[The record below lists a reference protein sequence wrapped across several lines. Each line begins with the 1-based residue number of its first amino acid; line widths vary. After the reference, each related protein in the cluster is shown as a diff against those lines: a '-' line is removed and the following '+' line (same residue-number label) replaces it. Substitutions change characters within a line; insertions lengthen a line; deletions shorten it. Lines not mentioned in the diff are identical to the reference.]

1 MDSLYVIRER
11 MQDLYSRY
19 SIVAD
24 KAIQFVLAVMT
35 FYMINNNVGFM
46 KTLASPVVAL
56 ALAIIATFFPP
67 IITVI
72 LATALILVH
81 MYSVSIAA
89 LVVTAL
95 IFLIMYIFYLRFTP
109 KMAIV
114 VLLTPLAFALKIPVV
129 VPISCALLLS
139 PISMVAVGCGTVVY
153 YMMAYMKKAASGMQ
167 GGSVKGMMGQIG
179 KYAKQVFQNKEL
191 WIVLVAFIICTL
203 VVYTLRKQAIA
214 HAWTIAVITGAVVNI
229 VVVAIGDVAMGVHA
243 SYGSLI
249 FGSIGAAVIGVILE
263 LFFFSVDYS
272 RSENLQYEDDE
283 YYYYV
288 KAVPKVGVTVPE
300 KTVQQINK
308 REEYPSETEVI
319 DAKELRKKT
328 QQHAQKD
335 AAKKHVRKET
345 PSHAAQESVRHAK
358 KQQAGQERKQVRPR
372 KTVDRQQPNPKKAA
386 VKRKPSP
393 QKRQLSDADTEHL
406 LLTQSLEKELNL
418 NKDNK

>member
-129 VPISCALLLS
+129 VPISCALLMS

-214 HAWTIAVITGAVVNI
+214 HAWTIAVIAGAVVNI

-249 FGSIGAAVIGVILE
+249 FGSIGAAVIGVIL
-263 LFFFSVDYS
+263 
-272 RSENLQYEDDE
+272 
-283 YYYYV
+283 
-288 KAVPKVGVTVPE
+288 
-300 KTVQQINK
+300 
-308 REEYPSETEVI
+308 
-319 DAKELRKKT
+319 
-328 QQHAQKD
+328 
-335 AAKKHVRKET
+335 
-345 PSHAAQESVRHAK
+345 
-358 KQQAGQERKQVRPR
+358 
-372 KTVDRQQPNPKKAA
+372 
-386 VKRKPSP
+386 
-393 QKRQLSDADTEHL
+393 
-406 LLTQSLEKELNL
+406 
-418 NKDNK
+418 

>member
-46 KTLASPVVAL
+46 KTLASPVVVL

-153 YMMAYMKKAASGMQ
+153 YRMAYMKKAASGMQ
-167 GGSVKGMMGQIG
+167 DGSVKGMMGQIG
-179 KYAKQVFQNKEL
+179 KYTKQVFQNKEL

-203 VVYTLRKQAIA
+203 AVYTLRKQAIA
-214 HAWTIAVITGAVVNI
+214 HAWTIAVIVGAVVNI

-243 SYGSLI
+243 SYGSLV

-288 KAVPKVGVTVPE
+288 KAVPKIVVSTPE
-300 KTVQQINK
+300 KTVKRINE
-308 REEYPSETEVI
+308 RQETEIMDTAEV
-319 DAKELRKKT
+319 RKK
-328 QQHAQKD
+328 
-335 AAKKHVRKET
+335 
-345 PSHAAQESVRHAK
+345 AK
-358 KQQAGQERKQVRPR
+358 KQAQEKARQSEQGQKKKKRP
-372 KTVDRQQPNPKKAA
+372 AS
-386 VKRKPSP
+386 KR
-393 QKRQLSDADTEHL
+393 RNVMDADVDQEL
-406 LLTQSLEKELNL
+406 LRRSFEN
-418 NKDNK
+418 DPDMR

>member
-1 MDSLYVIRER
+1 MIICS
-11 MQDLYSRY
+11 
-19 SIVAD
+19 
-24 KAIQFVLAVMT
+24 AVMT

-129 VPISCALLLS
+129 VPISCALLMS

-214 HAWTIAVITGAVVNI
+214 HAWTIAVIAGAVVNI

-288 KAVPKVGVTVPE
+288 KAVPKIVVSTPE
-300 KTVQQINK
+300 KTVKRINE
-308 REEYPSETEVI
+308 RGNRDHGYVEE
-319 DAKELRKKT
+319 KK
-328 QQHAQKD
+328 
-335 AAKKHVRKET
+335 
-345 PSHAAQESVRHAK
+345 AK
-358 KQQAGQERKQVRPR
+358 KQAQEKARQSEQGQKKKKRP
-372 KTVDRQQPNPKKAA
+372 AS
-386 VKRKPSP
+386 KR
-393 QKRQLSDADTEHL
+393 RNVMDADASEL
-406 LLTQSLEKELNL
+406 LEEVLKMILI
-418 NKDNK
+418 

>member
-67 IITVI
+67 IIT
-72 LATALILVH
+72 LILVH

-129 VPISCALLLS
+129 VPISCALLMS

-191 WIVLVAFIICTL
+191 WIVLVAF
-203 VVYTLRKQAIA
+203 VYTLRKQAIA
-214 HAWTIAVITGAVVNI
+214 HAWTIAVIAGAVVNI

-288 KAVPKVGVTVPE
+288 KAVPKMNIAAPDVKVQKINST
-300 KTVQQINK
+300 KT
-308 REEYPSETEVI
+308 R
-319 DAKELRKKT
+319 
-328 QQHAQKD
+328 
-335 AAKKHVRKET
+335 
-345 PSHAAQESVRHAK
+345 
-358 KQQAGQERKQVRPR
+358 RP
-372 KTVDRQQPNPKKAA
+372 A
-386 VKRKPSP
+386 VKEENR
-393 QKRQLSDADTEHL
+393 
-406 LLTQSLEKELNL
+406 
-418 NKDNK
+418 

>member
-1 MDSLYVIRER
+1 MKRRQSNGQFICNTGENAGFVF
-11 MQDLYSRY
+11 QGY

-35 FYMINNNVGFM
+35 FYMINNNVGFYED
-46 KTLASPVVAL
+46 TG
-56 ALAIIATFFPP
+56 IAGGGIGTCNYCNFLS
-67 IITVI
+67 TD
-72 LATALILVH
+72 H
-81 MYSVSIAA
+81 YSDSGNSTDPCTYVFSIHRSDS
-89 LVVTAL
+89 VVTAL

-129 VPISCALLLS
+129 VPISCALLMS

-167 GGSVKGMMGQIG
+167 GASVKGMMGQIG

-288 KAVPKVGVTVPE
+288 KAVPKIVV
-300 KTVQQINK
+300 
-308 REEYPSETEVI
+308 
-319 DAKELRKKT
+319 
-328 QQHAQKD
+328 
-335 AAKKHVRKET
+335 
-345 PSHAAQESVRHAK
+345 
-358 KQQAGQERKQVRPR
+358 
-372 KTVDRQQPNPKKAA
+372 
-386 VKRKPSP
+386 
-393 QKRQLSDADTEHL
+393 L
-406 LLTQSLEKELNL
+406 LHRRRR
-418 NKDNK
+418 

>member
-1 MDSLYVIRER
+1 
-11 MQDLYSRY
+11 LYSRY

-114 VLLTPLAFALKIPVV
+114 VLLTPLAFALK
-129 VPISCALLLS
+129 
-139 PISMVAVGCGTVVY
+139 
-153 YMMAYMKKAASGMQ
+153 MAYMKKAASGMQ

-288 KAVPKVGVTVPE
+288 KAVPKIVVSTPE
-300 KTVQQINK
+300 KTVKRINE
-308 REEYPSETEVI
+308 RQETEIMDTAEV
-319 DAKELRKKT
+319 RKK
-328 QQHAQKD
+328 
-335 AAKKHVRKET
+335 
-345 PSHAAQESVRHAK
+345 AK
-358 KQQAGQERKQVRPR
+358 KQAQEKARQSEQGQKKKKRP
-372 KTVDRQQPNPKKAA
+372 AS
-386 VKRKPSP
+386 KR
-393 QKRQLSDADTEHL
+393 RNVMDADVDQEL
-406 LLTQSLEKELNL
+406 LRRSFEN
-418 NKDNK
+418 DPDMR

>member
-129 VPISCALLLS
+129 VPISCALLMS

-179 KYAKQVFQNKEL
+179 KYAK
-191 WIVLVAFIICTL
+191 
-203 VVYTLRKQAIA
+203 
-214 HAWTIAVITGAVVNI
+214 TG
-229 VVVAIGDVAMGVHA
+229 
-243 SYGSLI
+243 L
-249 FGSIGAAVIGVILE
+249 
-263 LFFFSVDYS
+263 
-272 RSENLQYEDDE
+272 
-283 YYYYV
+283 
-288 KAVPKVGVTVPE
+288 PK
-300 KTVQQINK
+300 
-308 REEYPSETEVI
+308 
-319 DAKELRKKT
+319 
-328 QQHAQKD
+328 
-335 AAKKHVRKET
+335 
-345 PSHAAQESVRHAK
+345 
-358 KQQAGQERKQVRPR
+358 
-372 KTVDRQQPNPKKAA
+372 
-386 VKRKPSP
+386 
-393 QKRQLSDADTEHL
+393 
-406 LLTQSLEKELNL
+406 
-418 NKDNK
+418 

>member
-46 KTLASPVVAL
+46 KTLASPVVVL

-129 VPISCALLLS
+129 VPISCALLMS

-345 PSHAAQESVRHAK
+345 PSHAAQEPVRHAK